1 MSGAA
6 WIVIEAMAA
15 EIEAQLAC
23 GPGGTVTVCD
33 QLGRIHINGTIDLA
47 ALAAATEAALREA
60 GIND

>member
-23 GPGGTVTVCD
+23 GGGGSITVCD
-33 QLGRIHINGTIDLA
+33 ELGRVHINGTIDLP

-60 GIND
+60 GIDE